1 MRKFKN
7 KIKRLSTVD
16 LTRTL
21 IKLNAD
27 YCTALHH
34 ITENPSPSQPEK
46 EREYLILL
54 EEKIT
59 LTNKRLEEKI
69 NKPHC
74 PNCCHYV

>member
-7 KIKRLSTVD
+7 KLKRLSADD

-27 YCTALHH
+27 YYTALHH
-34 ITENPSPSQPEK
+34 ITENPSPPQPEK
-46 EREYLILL
+46 DREYLKLL

-59 LTNKRLEEKI
+59 LTTKRIEEKI
-69 NKPHC
+69 NKSHC
-74 PNCCHYV
+74 PNCCQHE